1 MAETQSLSAFLE
13 AAMVIDL
20 EPLLRQNGIGTV
32 HACSLLSKEKLKE
45 LGVKVGPR
53 NRLIKAAQDMQESR
67 GSAEASGVAAG
78 VAEAATAPKTAAAEA
93 EVAEAEVAEAEVAE
107 TETATAAAREVA
119 VAETGTA
126 TESTKTAAEVIE
138 ADAPATAEKDEV
150 EKAAA
155 EKAAAPVRQASS
167 AGSMAGVDGPPQPL
181 PEGWQEEQDG
191 EQAYYYNTVT
201 GETSW
206 DRPGPQAEGGQA
218 EAQADGV
225 PQAAAEE
232 GALPAGWE
240 EVADGDRMYFY
251 NSHTGES
258 LWERPKAPRASAAE
272 ASAAGSEGGAAVP
285 RQGSATLPAG
295 WEEVVDPSGQVYYY
309 NEATGESRWEQPEE
323 APKGA
328 GAGPA
333 STELTVTVR
342 RHEQGLGMVLSE
354 THKVDKILVDKIE
367 EWSDAYG
374 RLQVGDQF
382 LSIDGTPCEGK
393 LIGQCIDPDRS
404 SYTIVVL
411 RRGPAASPDAT
422 VAGRSGG
429 AAAAATPAPAEA
441 AASSAVAVSGAAGSE
456 EVEPPAEADCGL
468 AGLVRQE
475 LCKVLQHGKTFKL
488 AATAKHKV
496 APLGAPPGHY
506 ALVRSFSSDVP
517 AILAVLWAGIAT
529 SAGIRIEG
537 IFRTE
542 PDVADRKQALAQL
555 QKGALPAKT
564 PPEVMANLIKGFF
577 RGLPGAGLI
586 GTAGLAAVKSGGS
599 DDAGARLLEALPP
612 LERGLLLWLVRVMQE
627 TARFRK
633 YNKMGL
639 RNLSVVFAPNL
650 STPSDNPLEDL
661 STIEETANALFRLC
675 SEPIK

>member
-20 EPLLRQNGIGTV
+20 EPLLRQNGIDTV
-32 HACSLLSKEKLKE
+32 HACSLLSKEKLKQ

-53 NRLIKAAQDMQESR
+53 NRLIKAAQDMQESK

-93 EVAEAEVAEAEVAE
+93 VVAESEVAE

-126 TESTKTAAEVIE
+126 TESTKAAAEVIE
-138 ADAPATAEKDEV
+138 ADLPATSAAAMAEKVEA

-155 EKAAAPVRQASS
+155 EKAATPVRQASS

-232 GALPAGWE
+232 GPLPAGWE

-295 WEEVVDPSGQVYYY
+295 WEEVVDPSGEVYYY

-354 THKVDKILVDKIE
+354 THKVDKIE

-382 LSIDGTPCEGK
+382 LLIDGTPCEGK
-393 LIGQCIDPDRS
+393 LISQCIDPDRS

-411 RRGPAASPDAT
+411 RRGPAASPDAA

-441 AASSAVAVSGAAGSE
+441 AASGAAAMSGAAGSE
-456 EVEPPAEADCGL
+456 EAEPPAEADCGL
-468 AGLVRQE
+468 EGLVRQE

-488 AATAKHKV
+488 AATTKHKV

-542 PDVADRKQALAQL
+542 PDVADRKQVLAQL

-577 RGLPGAGLI
+577 RGLPGTGLI
-586 GTAGLAAVKSGGS
+586 GAAGLAAVKSGDS
-599 DDAGARLLEALPP
+599 DDAGVRLLEALPP

-650 STPSDNPLEDL
+650 STPSENPLEDL
-661 STIEETANALFRLC
+661 AIIEETANALYRLC

>member
-1 MAETQSLSAFLE
+1 METESLSAFLE
-13 AAMVIDL
+13 GLELDNESIRLLQQHGID
-20 EPLLRQNGIGTV
+20 TV
-32 HACSLLSKEKLKE
+32 HACCLLGKETLKE

-53 NRLIKAAQDMQESR
+53 NRLIKAAQGKQESR
-67 GSAEASGVAAG
+67 DLAEASDVAAE
-78 VAEAATAPKTAAAEA
+78 VTEAAAAPKIAAAEA
-93 EVAEAEVAEAEVAE
+93 EVAEAEVAEAEAA
-107 TETATAAAREVA
+107 ATAAAREVA
-119 VAETGTA
+119 EAETA
-126 TESTKTAAEVIE
+126 AAEKV
-138 ADAPATAEKDEV
+138 EV
-150 EKAAA
+150 EKAEAEKATAGKVAA
-155 EKAAAPVRQASS
+155 EKAAVEKAAAPVRQASS
-167 AGSMAGVDGPPQPL
+167 AGSVAGVDGAPQPL
-181 PEGWQEEQDG
+181 PEGWQEEHDG

-206 DRPGPQAEGGQA
+206 DRPRSQAEGGEA

-232 GALPAGWE
+232 GPLPAGWE
-240 EVADGDRMYFY
+240 EVADGDRMYYY
-251 NSHTGES
+251 NSQTGES

-272 ASAAGSEGGAAVP
+272 AGAAGSEGGAVP

-295 WEEVVDPSGQVYYY
+295 WEEVVEPSGQVYYY

-323 APKGA
+323 APEGA
-328 GAGPA
+328 GAGAGAGAA

-342 RHEQGLGMVLSE
+342 RHERGLGMILSA
-354 THKVDKILVDKIE
+354 THQVDKIE

-382 LSIDGTPCEGK
+382 LSVDGTPCEGK
-393 LIGQCIDPDRS
+393 PIGECIDPARS
-404 SYTIVVL
+404 EGHTIVVQ
-411 RRGPAASPDAT
+411 RRGPAAAPDAA
-422 VAGRSGG
+422 VAGRSGAATASG
-429 AAAAATPAPAEA
+429 AAAA
-441 AASSAVAVSGAAGSE
+441 SGAAGSE
-456 EVEPPAEADCGL
+456 EAEPPAEADCGL
-468 AGLVRQE
+468 EGLVRQE

-488 AATAKHKV
+488 AATTKHKV

-506 ALVRSFSSDVP
+506 ALVRCFGSDVP

-577 RGLPGAGLI
+577 RSLPGAGLI
-586 GTAGLAAVKSGGS
+586 GAAGLEAVKSGDS
-599 DDAGARLLEALPP
+599 SDAGPRLLEALPP